1 MSSLVAGNGFDRSD
15 GSSPN
20 ESIVSLPAADDGRL
34 SEMQRKLD
42 EANGALASKD
52 KTIKQLLGRVTNAE
66 SASVALQSE
75 LDEYRSS
82 LSASEE
88 EKRRAEAVSTSYQER
103 FATLEAE
110 YIQEHEGLQEALRQL
125 EDIRMRFAA
134 EESRVADLESH
145 LQHAEADLGI
155 ARNELL
161 GHRTSATSK
170 LLAVTAELDAERTA
184 RSQIETELTAS
195 RSQAEELETAQAQTQ
210 HDLEAR
216 TAELEQLTIRVEA
229 LVSQTALLH
238 AHRDQLAA
246 KVDDLESQAHIRQTL
261 ERDHDEALSCM
272 QQLQARLAQSVT
284 AWQQTAEEARRM
296 DDELQQTR
304 EEAARHTQMAD
315 AQLDEARRHIQI
327 LEHEKLE
334 ALQRVA
340 AIRRTREEVVGHF
353 QHQIAIGDAE
363 KAALQQTNVALRR
376 HIDELS
382 RAQSKD
388 GSAGCT
394 IQ

>member
-1 MSSLVAGNGFDRSD
+1 MSFTQQQTKTMRPWGLARVG
-15 GSSPN
+15 GSA
-20 ESIVSLPAADDGRL
+20 IGRL
-34 SEMQRKLD
+34 MSRPSLD

-66 SASVALQSE
+66 SASIALQSE

-110 YIQEHEGLQEALRQL
+110 YIQEHEGLQEALRQ
-125 EDIRMRFAA
+125 
-134 EESRVADLESH
+134 
-145 LQHAEADLGI
+145 AEADLGT

-170 LLAVTAELDAERTA
+170 LLAVTAELNAERTA

-261 ERDHDEALSCM
+261 ERDHDEALSRM

-388 GSAGCT
+388 GSAGCI